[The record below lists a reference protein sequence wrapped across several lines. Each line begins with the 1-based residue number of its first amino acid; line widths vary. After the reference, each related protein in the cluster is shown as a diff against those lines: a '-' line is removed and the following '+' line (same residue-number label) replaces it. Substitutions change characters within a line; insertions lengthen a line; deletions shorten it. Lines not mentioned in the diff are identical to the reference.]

1 MQDALILCR
10 FLHFCVVLVLF
21 GLCLCRHAR
30 FAALLGR
37 NGIGRNDAQLQ
48 KGLHWLAAAGLLSGI
63 AWLSLTAASM
73 GGNWQDGLDPQ
84 TVLLV
89 LGNTFFGHVWGW
101 HLGLNALLLIAL
113 LRPLATFWRL
123 ALSTLLLLTL
133 APVGHGAMFDGFEGL
148 LLILNQAVHLLA
160 VSTWLGGLV
169 LLVLLAGARDTDKRA
184 LLLRFSGVGYFLV
197 AAIIVTGLIN
207 VRALSGALW
216 PSPAFSGFGLILS
229 IKLAMV
235 LCMLA
240 LALFNRLVLLDPQR
254 PIGILKLSIAVECL
268 LGFAAVAA
276 VSLLG
281 TLPPVLAG

>member
-1 MQDALILCR
+1 
-10 FLHFCVVLVLF
+10 
-21 GLCLCRHAR
+21 
-30 FAALLGR
+30 
-37 NGIGRNDAQLQ
+37 
-48 KGLHWLAAAGLLSGI
+48 
-63 AWLSLTAASM
+63 M